1 MTIKIKIEV
10 ERKIQSLA
18 QIIADRTK
26 GAVVYPKDTRFNRW
40 QGADPSATCL
50 GKATLA
56 PGELEKVLLSKG
68 YGDQNLHSLPDSN
81 KELLINSIFKTIET
95 VVHAHYPET
104 GLLLLAD
111 EAYPTGYIFS
121 SAPKKPAD
129 DAPSPSPSPHRKAA
143 AQQAKNKT
151 TSQKTESPSNRRR
164 QRMQQAHAMRLQR
177 RAMTQQTKATDKE
190 EEKKSQR
197 HKHQEHHY
205 TYQQPTW
212 WPKDD
217 GLTR

>member
-111 EAYPTGYIFS
+111 EAYPTGYIFP

-177 RAMTQQTKATDKE
+177 RAMTQQTEVDSKD
-190 EEKKSQR
+190 EEKKNALRRKQR
-197 HKHQEHHY
+197 ENI
-205 TYQQPTW
+205 YQQKPW
-212 WPKDD
+212 WQKDD